1 MKYQFNT
8 TSTNKIH
15 SVEKIIYYFKYN
27 TNLQF

>member
-1 MKYQFNT
+1 MKYQFN

-15 SVEKIIYYFKYN
+15 SVEKIIYYFEYN